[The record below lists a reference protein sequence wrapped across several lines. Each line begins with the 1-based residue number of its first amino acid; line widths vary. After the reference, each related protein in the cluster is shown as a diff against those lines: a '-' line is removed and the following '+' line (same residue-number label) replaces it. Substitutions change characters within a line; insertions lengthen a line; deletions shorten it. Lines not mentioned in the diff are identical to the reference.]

1 MAVNKRFGKR
11 LPDWV
16 RREDTPGVRLD
27 SGPFIGFVKNNFDL
41 IRSGRLQVWI
51 PELGGDENEPSNWRT
66 VGYASP
72 FAGTTYRAPTDRGSA
87 NKFDQV
93 AHSYGMWAV
102 PPDIDCQVICTFIA
116 GDPSRGYWFACVN
129 SDVSHYMVPGLASGT
144 TDISSG
150 SDKIKSS
157 YAKGE
162 SNLPVVEF
170 QEATDSNLGP
180 GFIKN
185 PKPVHEVQAAIL
197 INQGLDRDTVRGAV
211 SSSSQRES
219 PSTVFGIS
227 TPGRPLNDPADNP
240 DFQSRMLAGK
250 LTPEDVKVK
259 ARKGGHTFV
268 MDDGDQTGSSQLIR
282 LRTAGG
288 HQILLNDSEEVVYIA
303 NSNGTAWFEF
313 TGGGHV
319 NMYSQGGINMRTEGT
334 FNMHA
339 DGDINLN
346 SKASVNIRAGAGI
359 NQQAQT
365 IQSKAASTAIQAG
378 KITVLS
384 TGQLALQAAAGT
396 IKTASDFEIRADK
409 VMLNSTSPADVATV
423 PDLAAYRHNDT
434 TADAAANRWT
444 TTAGVFDSIATVA
457 PAHEPWARV
466 ATRGAKNLFDLTD
479 AGQKK
484 STICEPQSL
493 APRKLTKVS
502 AAGLT
507 NEQLVEKTLRN
518 YGITDNTQLAAIMA
532 QCSHESGNFVYL
544 KEIWGPTAAQ
554 QRYEFN
560 ANLGNT
566 QKGDGEKFKG
576 RGFIQITGREL
587 YTSASRDLGVDI
599 VANPDQ
605 AEDPEL
611 AALLVV
617 YFFFKF
623 KRTATSTVN
632 WADVRAVTRIV
643 NGGENGLQQRKDLFA
658 QYMQKYAS
666 GSTTAQQQVEVDA
679 TGKPVVNAN
688 NTVNAGPVNARG
700 LAVVRPV
707 TVEKLLDNESIVPAA
722 IGPKSPALGLTEAQ
736 VKALMVQMGYAET
749 FLNYS
754 INDTLHDLLGN
765 YGTSLDLL
773 KAYGYI
779 SSTAT
784 ATATGWSGKDGI
796 KNRADWLANPGVQ
809 DKVMLTILQDIYAA
823 LVAQQVLAA
832 GDDICGVAGMIA
844 VAYSF
849 RGRGIDAAIASAKE
863 WKQFGTLTNSL
874 GIDGTVPYN
883 QGRYAIDVLSEQAT
897 ESANPVSPDVEV
909 GDSGITPSDVL
920 VFTSGTGDYAHYMRL
935 GAGIRSSMERMAQ
948 EYKLLTGEKITINS
962 AYRSLEDQTRVY
974 QAWLAAGGNRATK
987 PFAGGYY
994 MPAQPNANAPHS
1006 RGIAFDIPKATIM
1019 KLIST
1024 GLLAKHNF
1032 SYPLGERDPVHIQY
1046 IA

>member
-1 MAVNKRFGKR
+1 MAFNKRFGRR
-11 LPDWV
+11 LPEWV
-16 RREDTPGVRLD
+16 RREDAPGVRLD
-27 SGPFIGFVKNNFDL
+27 SGPYIGFVKNNFDL

-51 PELGGDENEPSNWRT
+51 PELGGDENQPANWRT

-72 FAGTTYRAPTDRGSA
+72 FAGTTYRAPTDRGSS

-102 PPDIDCQVICTFIA
+102 PPDIDCQVLCTFVA

-129 SDVSHYMVPGLASGT
+129 SDVSHYMTPGLASGT
-144 TDISSG
+144 ADVSSS
-150 SDKIKSS
+150 SDKIRGSFI
-157 YAKGE
+157 KGE

-170 QEATDSNLGP
+170 QESVESNLGP

-197 INQGLDRDTVRGAV
+197 INQGLDRDVVRGAI

-240 DFQSRMLAGK
+240 EFQAKMLAGK
-250 LTPEDVKVK
+250 LTAEDVKVK
-259 ARKGGHTFV
+259 ARKGGHSFV
-268 MDDGDQTGSSQLIR
+268 MDDGDQTGASQLIR

-288 HQILLNDSEEVVYIA
+288 HQILMNDSEEVVYIA

-319 NMYSQGGINMRTEGT
+319 NMYSQGGINMRTEGA
-334 FNMHA
+334 FNLHA

-346 SKASVNIRAGAGI
+346 SKANVNIRAGAGL
-359 NQQAQT
+359 NQQAQS
-365 IQSKAASTAIQAG
+365 ISSKAATTAIQAG

-384 TGQLALQAAAGT
+384 SGQLALQAAAGS
-396 IKTASDFEIRADK
+396 IKTAGDFEVRGNKIL
-409 VMLNSTSPADVATV
+409 LNSTDPADVSSV
-423 PDLAAYRHNDT
+423 PDLTTYRHSDT
-434 TADAAANRWT
+434 SADSASNRWVST
-444 TTAGVFDSIATVA
+444 PGVFDSIATVA
-457 PAHEPWARV
+457 PAHEPWVRV
-466 ATRGAKNLFDLTD
+466 ATRGAKNLFDLTE

-502 AAGLT
+502 SAGLT

-518 YGITDNTQLAAIMA
+518 YGIADNTQLAAIMA
-532 QCSHESGNFVYL
+532 QCAHESGNFVSL
-544 KEIWGPTAAQ
+544 REKWGPTPAQ
-554 QRYEFN
+554 ERYEFN

-587 YTSASRDLGVDI
+587 YTSASQDLGVDI
-599 VANPDQ
+599 VANPEL

-632 WADVRAVTRIV
+632 WSDVRAVTRIV
-643 NGGENGLQQRKDLFA
+643 NGGENGLQQRRELFA
-658 QYMQKYAS
+658 KYLQKYSA
-666 GSTTAQQQVEVDA
+666 GTTVTEQQVEVDA
-679 TGKPVVNAN
+679 SGKPVVESA
-688 NTVNAGPVNARG
+688 NTVNAGPVRARG
-700 LAVVRPV
+700 LAVVNPV
-707 TVEKLLDNESIVPAA
+707 PISKLLDNESIVPAA
-722 IGPKSPALGLTEAQ
+722 VGPKAPAAGLTESQ
-736 VKALMVQMGYAET
+736 VKALMVQLGYAET

-754 INDTLHDLLGN
+754 LVDSLHDLAGN

-773 KAYGYI
+773 KAYGYV

-784 ATATGWSGKDGI
+784 DTTLGWTGKDGI
-796 KNRADWLANPGVQ
+796 KSRADWLTNPGVQ
-809 DKVMLTILQDIYAA
+809 DKAMLVIVQDIYAA
-823 LVAQQVLAA
+823 LVAQQVLTAS
-832 GDDICGVAGMIA
+832 DDICSVAGMIA

-849 RGRGIDAAIASAKE
+849 KGQGIDSAVASAKE
-863 WKQFGTLTNSL
+863 WKQFGTLANGL
-874 GIDGTVPYN
+874 GVAGTVPYN

-897 ESANPVSPDVEV
+897 AVANPVSPDVEI

-1024 GLLAKHNF
+1024 GLLAKYNF
-1032 SYPLGERDPVHIQY
+1032 SYPLGDRDPVHIQY
-1046 IA
+1046 TV